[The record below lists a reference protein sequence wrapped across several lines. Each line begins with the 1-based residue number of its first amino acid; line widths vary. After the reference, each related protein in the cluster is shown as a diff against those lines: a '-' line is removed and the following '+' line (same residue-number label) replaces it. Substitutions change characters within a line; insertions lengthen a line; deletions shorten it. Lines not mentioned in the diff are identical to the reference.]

1 MIQLKAGVTTTTT
14 TRPRVPGCPRRM
26 IPGEEVLRE
35 RNLVIR
41 RVQCSDRRRG
51 LARGSCLPVESFIR
65 FRCRPGFRFET
76 RETAFNAQCLRT
88 GFWEHVPRCRRIP
101 TTTTTDR
108 PIITTTTTRPLIPG
122 CPRRMIPD
130 EPTLRRRNLVI
141 VRVRCSDTHRRL
153 RRGHCLPIASNILFR
168 CRPGFRFETED
179 TRFNALCL
187 RSGFW
192 EHVPRCVRVTTLPR
206 NFNFILKLIVY
217 NKF

>member
-1 MIQLKAGVTTTTT
+1 MIKLIAGVTTTTT

-41 RVQCSDRRRG
+41 RVRCSDRRRG

-101 TTTTTDR
+101 TTTVR
-108 PIITTTTTRPLIPG
+108 PVTTTTSE
-122 CPRRMIPD
+122 D
-130 EPTLRRRNLVI
+130 EWIKGINNTYVIIGGVILLVI
-141 VRVRCSDTHRRL
+141 LVL
-153 RRGHCLPIASNILFR
+153 
-168 CRPGFRFETED
+168 
-179 TRFNALCL
+179 
-187 RSGFW
+187 
-192 EHVPRCVRVTTLPR
+192 
-206 NFNFILKLIVY
+206 LK
-217 NKF
+217 

>member
-1 MIQLKAGVTTTTT
+1 
-14 TRPRVPGCPRRM
+14 M

-101 TTTTTDR
+101 TTTVR
-108 PIITTTTTRPLIPG
+108 PITTTTRPPIRG
-122 CPRRMIPD
+122 CPRRMIPT
-130 EPTLRRRNLVI
+130 ERILLRENLLI
-141 VRVRCSDTHRRL
+141 VRVRCSDRNRRL
-153 RRGHCLPIASNILFR
+153 VAGHCLPVESNILFR
-168 CRPGFRFETED
+168 CRPGFRFENED
-179 TRFNALCL
+179 RRFNAMCL

-192 EHVPRCVRVTTLPR
+192 EHRPRCVRIPTLPR
-206 NFNFILKLIVY
+206 NIS
-217 NKF
+217 